1 VLMISIVFSFSP
13 NYLIISFFMSILF
26 WLVGSYCLI
35 LFSSISHGKYLQ
47 KNILFF
53 DNNNLCLVFFIR
65 YTIFPL
71 LLRTWL

>member
-1 VLMISIVFSFSP
+1 
-13 NYLIISFFMSILF
+13 LF
-26 WLVGSYCLI
+26 WLVGSYCLV